1 MIHRWA
7 NKLLLENIRFIWQI
21 LNIRFRDIFCEIFRF
36 ATETFRLRR
45 IGYIKYYI
53 TFSKYPEYLRSKPR
67 RKFLNETENQYKE
80 INEIATN
87 STTNPAFILIH
98 ICIRCCRKNIYWVP
112 QMTYLTFAWLS
123 SYTSCLPSFLTTR
136 KFFWL
141 PCIQD

>member
-7 NKLLLENIRFIWQI
+7 NKFLLENIRFIWQI
-21 LNIRFRDIFCEIFRF
+21 INIRFRDIFCEIFRF

-80 INEIATN
+80 INEKFNNEPRIHSDPYLYKMLQKKYLLGAPNDISYLCMTFLLHIV
-87 STTNPAFILIH
+87 SSIL
-98 ICIRCCRKNIYWVP
+98 
-112 QMTYLTFAWLS
+112 
-123 SYTSCLPSFLTTR
+123 SYYS
-136 KFFWL
+136 
-141 PCIQD
+141 